1 MARIVAAVTAD
12 VVGSSRYDANDRRK
26 LDRVL
31 RAAFR
36 EAEQRF
42 KGVLHTR
49 MTFRITA
56 GDEFQFVVADVPRA
70 LHLLTYIRASVAAG
84 GLDPPARFR
93 ASLGVGELSTPKRAS
108 SYEEDGSA
116 FLRSRRGLEDI
127 ARRRGLVRWT
137 KIVTGTDGIDASI
150 DAVLCLGDFIQESWT
165 VTQWEAIRWALLG
178 ATREDIAKRLH
189 IAHQNVTKRLLAAG
203 CPYFADSADYVRRAL
218 VAASDTHQ
226 RVQRKAAP

>member
-1 MARIVAAVTAD
+1 VVVEAPAV
-12 VVGSSRYDANDRRK
+12 VVRDEDRGGVPGV
-26 LDRVL
+26 RVL
-31 RAAFR
+31 LSGAHDGRDPVVPL
-36 EAEQRF
+36 EHGEQI
-42 KGVLHTR
+42 VLRVH
-49 MTFRITA
+49 FL
-56 GDEFQFVVADVPRA
+56 GDDDGEVGQV
-70 LHLLTYIRASVAAG
+70 
-84 GLDPPARFR
+84 

-203 CPYFADSADYVRRAL
+203 WPYFADSADYVRRAL